1 MTAAHEVS
9 TGATAVESVS
19 PATSA
24 TPWRNSRF
32 WRRGGFLFA
41 GAAQVIT
48 ISALVTPDRPLAAT
62 WASLLLA
69 IAPVLLAAAGAYL
82 RSGTARLA
90 AVAAAAVVIL
100 IGMIGA
106 IHQAGALFIPAFV
119 MLVVAA
125 VLQLR
130 ELH

>member
-1 MTAAHEVS
+1 MTASQDVS
-9 TGATAVESVS
+9 SGATAVQGVS

-24 TPWRNSRF
+24 APWRTSRF

-48 ISALVTPDRPLAAT
+48 ISALVSADPMKAT

-82 RSGTARLA
+82 PSPPARLA
-90 AVAAAAVVIL
+90 AVAAAALVIL
-100 IGMIGA
+100 IGIIGA

-125 VLQLR
+125 ILQRR
-130 ELH
+130 ELR

>member
-1 MTAAHEVS
+1 MTAAHDVS
-9 TGATAVESVS
+9 SGATAAQDVS
-19 PATSA
+19 PASSA
-24 TPWRNSRF
+24 APWRNSRF

-48 ISALVTPDRPLAAT
+48 ISALISADPIAAT

-69 IAPVLLAAAGAYL
+69 IAPVLLAAPGAYL
-82 RSGTARLA
+82 PSRPARLA
-90 AVAAAAVVIL
+90 AVAAPAAVIL

-106 IHQAGALFIPAFV
+106 IHQAGALFIPAFA

-125 VLQLR
+125 VRQRR